1 VTAIQTLF
9 KVRRCGVTLVPNGD
23 RLRFH
28 PASALAPELVEELRQ
43 HKESIL
49 EILARQEE
57 ARQDTSPCIG
67 DVSEV
72 LELASERFGPVKDPV
87 TPPAPRGQD
96 SMVQRRGEKAEFF
109 KGNWREA
116 WPRDFTVYRGGKA

>member
-1 VTAIQTLF
+1 MTAIQTLF

-28 PASALAPELVEELRQ
+28 PVSALTSELVEELRQ
-43 HKESIL
+43 HKETIL
-49 EILARQEE
+49 EMLDRQEE
-57 ARQDTSPCIG
+57 ILQDTSPRIG

-72 LELASERFGPVKDPV
+72 LELARGRLGLVEDPV
-87 TPPAPRGQD
+87 PLPAPLGRD
-96 SMVQRRGEKAEFF
+96 PMARRTGDKVRFF

-116 WPRDFTVYRGGKA
+116 SPRDFTVYTGGKA